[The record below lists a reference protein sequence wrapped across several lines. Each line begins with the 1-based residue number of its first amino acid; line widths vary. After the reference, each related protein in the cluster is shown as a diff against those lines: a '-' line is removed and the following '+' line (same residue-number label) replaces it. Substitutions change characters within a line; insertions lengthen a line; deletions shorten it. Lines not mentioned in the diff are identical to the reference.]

1 MAAHCP
7 SGVPMSLECA
17 GGADGFNQNIVFM
30 VVLLTRNHRL
40 NTGALN
46 YDNSGFVPFRS
57 KGCCSCA
64 CWLTEKALPYYY
76 IKWKRSL
83 IYLIN

>member
-1 MAAHCP
+1 
-7 SGVPMSLECA
+7 MSLECA
-17 GGADGFNQNIVFM
+17 GGADGFNQNIVF
-30 VVLLTRNHRL
+30 VVVRLIRNHRL

-57 KGCCSCA
+57 CA

-76 IKWKRSL
+76 IKWKRTL